1 MIKIYNFFAT
11 LSELFLYY
19 FLNFF
24 KAKRCNLILKASKL
38 KYPSSRK
45 DREPEIDLLIEKW
58 TRELSP
64 YDAMERLQNA
74 GVPSG
79 VFLNPRGLADDP
91 HLKERRFLSPVIYKD
106 GVERM
111 MPVLPWR
118 FVSGPEPRLES
129 APLMGEHNSYIFEEI
144 LGISSEEV
152 SKLIETQVIY

>member
-1 MIKIYNFFAT
+1 MASYCDYQRLTMAI
-11 LSELFLYY
+11 LSGRIGDVSLTNDSGY
-19 FLNFF
+19 
-24 KAKRCNLILKASKL
+24 AD
-38 KYPSSRK
+38 PSSRK

-118 FVSGPEPRLES
+118 FVSGPEPPLEA